1 MATIFFPQP
10 WARNALKGAALT
22 LTELPQ
28 HPQPPSLRLPSLPGM
43 LAQHYGQAQRA
54 RQRRVM
60 IADHPG
66 QNLRALE
73 VMDNTIDRMI
83 LACSLYGSEA
93 SDYFDARLYHAQ
105 HELACDY
112 AFLGHAEFAHVGH
125 FLGQALCTDSG
136 HVVKHDGEILI
147 DQGTHFDQLDVATG
161 PGLAILKKHAITT
174 H

>member
-1 MATIFFPQP
+1 
-10 WARNALKGAALT
+10 LT

-28 HPQPPSLRLPSLPGM
+28 HPQPLSLRLPPLPGM

-60 IADHPG
+60 IADHPD

-93 SDYFDARLYHAQ
+93 SDYFDAQLAAAKPGTPALAASVFMRLA
-105 HELACDY
+105 LA
-112 AFLGHAEFAHVGH
+112 VH
-125 FLGQALCTDSG
+125 FTQQLRKVMLCSN
-136 HVVKHDGEILI
+136 
-147 DQGTHFDQLDVATG
+147 TG
-161 PGLAILKKHAITT
+161 
-174 H
+174 